1 MALAAWEMISEG
13 AELTDALVEKVLDH
27 YDEMRRPA

>member
-27 YDEMRRPA
+27 YDEMGRPA